1 MKASSIMD
9 KNIPPNHNSSL
20 ITIIIILVLIVLL
33 LSLSVGFLLARNTI
47 KPDPTAIYSE
57 ATLQIVSTSTLP
69 QALTATPKLEEAVE
83 PTLAFPS
90 STIQPG
96 LPQSYTATPQTAEV
110 VITSEIATQH
120 AREQIPSDV
129 LMDPSILFT
138 SENMNITGNV
148 IIPMT
153 NSSGVAEIIGVPEI
167 NDDRITINVLSAK
180 VNGEDLPEI
189 LVIEIEGYINK
200 IFAGF
205 LRGLRVQSFELGE
218 DSLRLT
224 AVEQK

>member
-1 MKASSIMD
+1 MKASSIMN
-9 KNIPPNHNSSL
+9 KNIPPNHNTSL
-20 ITIIIILVLIVLL
+20 ITIIVILVLIVLL

-47 KPDPTAIYSE
+47 KPDPTTIYTE
-57 ATLQIVSTSTLP
+57 ATLRFFFTPTLP
-69 QALTATPKLEEAVE
+69 QALTATPKLTETVE
-83 PTLAFPS
+83 PTLAIPS

-110 VITSEIATQH
+110 VITSEVATLH

-129 LMDPSILFT
+129 LVAPSIQFT
-138 SENMNITGNV
+138 SESMKITGNV
-148 IIPMT
+148 TIPIT

-167 NDDRITINVLSAK
+167 NDDRLTIKVLSAK

-189 LVIEIEGYINK
+189 LVLEIERYINK

-205 LRGLRVQSFELGE
+205 LRGLRVQSFELGK
-218 DSLRLT
+218 DNLRLT